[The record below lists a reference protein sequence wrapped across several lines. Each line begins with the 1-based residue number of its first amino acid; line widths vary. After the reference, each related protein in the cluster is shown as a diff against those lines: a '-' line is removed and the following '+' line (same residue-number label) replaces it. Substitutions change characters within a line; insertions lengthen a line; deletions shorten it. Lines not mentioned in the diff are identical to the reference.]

1 MCERKHLVIKVVF
14 FLVFL
19 TLPVYYVHKKSKKKK
34 NYHRVLGEKNEPG
47 LAFWVEHC
55 RKETSPTDIEPT
67 SRSRGAG
74 LAGGISGCLL
84 GYGGVSGLYCT
95 ELLTFLRRI
104 SD

>member
-1 MCERKHLVIKVVF
+1 MSIRNL
-14 FLVFL
+14 
-19 TLPVYYVHKKSKKKK
+19 KKKLSQSAWGK
-34 NYHRVLGEKNEPG
+34 NKPG
-47 LAFWVEHC
+47 LAFCVEHC

-74 LAGGISGCLL
+74 LAGGIGGCLL
-84 GYGGVSGLYCT
+84 GYGAVSGLYCT

>member
-1 MCERKHLVIKVVF
+1 MHACVKTPGNKGI

-19 TLPVYYVHKKSKKKK
+19 MLPVYYVHKKSKKKNLSQSAWGK
-34 NYHRVLGEKNEPG
+34 NKPG
-47 LAFWVEHC
+47 LAICVEHC

-67 SRSRGAG
+67 SRSQGAG

-84 GYGGVSGLYCT
+84 GYAGVSGLYCT
-95 ELLTFLRRI
+95 ELLTFLRLI